1 MFTGLIEEIGT
12 VASLS
17 RRGDLLELCIDARS
31 ILEDITIGDSISV
44 AGVCLT
50 VTAFNRRSLN
60 VQAVRETMRR
70 TTLGLLG
77 TRSRANLER
86 SLKVGDRLGGH
97 FVFGH
102 VEAVGT
108 VSEIT
113 PAGEGKEFRFT
124 IPAELDP
131 YIVEK
136 GSIAVDG
143 VSLTVMYARP
153 GEFGIAVIPHTLAV
167 TTLGENR
174 PGDKVNIETDIF
186 AKYAE
191 KYARPG
197 SGLTM
202 ETLRR
207 SGFA

>member
-12 VASLS
+12 IVSVS
-17 RRGDLLELCIDARS
+17 RRGDLLELGIGAKS
-31 ILEDITIGDSISV
+31 ILEDIAVGDSVAV

-50 VTAFNRRSLN
+50 VTAFDRRSFT

-70 TTLGLLG
+70 TTLGSLG
-77 TRSRANLER
+77 TGSRVNLER
-86 SLKVGDRLGGH
+86 SLRVGDRVGGH

-102 VEAVGT
+102 AEAVGT

-113 PAGEGKEFRFT
+113 PAGEGKEFRFA
-124 IPAELDP
+124 IPAELDH

-143 VSLTVMYARP
+143 ISLTVMYARP
-153 GEFGIAVIPHTLAV
+153 GEFGAAVIPHTLAV

-174 PGDKVNIETDIF
+174 PGSKVNIETDIF
-186 AKYAE
+186 ARYVE
-191 KYARPG
+191 KYARPA
-197 SGLTM
+197 SGLSI

-207 SGFA
+207 FGYA